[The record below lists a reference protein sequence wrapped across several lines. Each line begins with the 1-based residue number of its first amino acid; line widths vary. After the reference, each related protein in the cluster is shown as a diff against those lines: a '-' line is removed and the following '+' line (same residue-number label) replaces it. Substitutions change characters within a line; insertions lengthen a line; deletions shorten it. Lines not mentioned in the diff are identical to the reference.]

1 MYNHNCSFI
10 QTLLMRRNIFTFSS
24 VVFGQL
30 YEIMPQKVKMYDAQN
45 LTINFCL
52 FFFYFFGQTHF
63 LQKRFFFV
71 NMIRTGTVTRRTYVG
86 HVLYE
91 YFSDEMILIIFD

>member
-1 MYNHNCSFI
+1 MKQIKSHGFQNINLRLFFTNLYGYMYNHNCSFI

-52 FFFYFFGQTHF
+52 FFFTLGKHTFY
-63 LQKRFFFV
+63 
-71 NMIRTGTVTRRTYVG
+71 
-86 HVLYE
+86 
-91 YFSDEMILIIFD
+91 